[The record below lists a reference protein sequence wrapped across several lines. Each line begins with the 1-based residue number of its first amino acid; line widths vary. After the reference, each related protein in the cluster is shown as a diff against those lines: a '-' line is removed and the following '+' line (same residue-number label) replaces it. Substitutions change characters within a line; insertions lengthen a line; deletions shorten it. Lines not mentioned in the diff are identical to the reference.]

1 MPTFRHS
8 LIVLFWLSL
17 ILLASCTS
25 QPGEG
30 QTYPNDPLRNEL
42 RRRASDS
49 FDHSNFPEA
58 ASLCRRGLFVCDSL
72 GLPARA
78 RLPFYNTLAMV
89 YTRFADYKSALRY
102 SDMALEVLDDSTV
115 IYQHFHTWNN
125 RAKIFYYRGEDLK
138 AWQCVR
144 KAKQSLEGRE
154 DLESY
159 YYKVLMIEGNIL
171 CRLNR
176 FEGVAER
183 LDSCESY
190 FVAQN
195 MQVEQHWIASIR
207 GLLALRAEKD
217 YAKSLSYLH
226 QQPVLTGVQSAD
238 FCRLEHLRE
247 YYRTTDDAEGQ
258 LRVDEF
264 LLAAKDSLLGS
275 SAAMRVA
282 DMELQY
288 RENMREVELANSR
301 RHATFY
307 SLIAVA
313 AVIIAVLLAIIAFS
327 HTRLIRRRRDMEV
340 LSMQESL
347 MAERVRNL
355 RARISPHYLMNVLR
369 QMIADGQQ
377 DIPNEKVQLLTQTL
391 RSSLELSDHA
401 VVCLKYEVDFVKD
414 YLKLNPKRTSIEVEW
429 QIDGL
434 VDLWKTMVPSMII
447 QLPLENALKYAY
459 DSSGTVLVSI
469 QRSERNGAE
478 GVAIVIE
485 DFGRGISST
494 SGQPKG
500 LGLTILT
507 RTISFINMY
516 NNNDP
521 LDMQVT
527 DKGLRGQGQGVKV
540 EFFIPKSWKSP
551 FQS

>member
-1 MPTFRHS
+1 MTS
-8 LIVLFWLSL
+8 LRRYLLSL
-17 ILLASCTS
+17 SCLVLLLVACTS
-25 QPGEG
+25 HPVGEE

-42 RRRASDS
+42 RRQASDC

-58 ASLCRRGLFVCDSL
+58 ASLCRQGLFVCDSL
-72 GLPARA
+72 HLPARA

-102 SDMALEVLDDSTV
+102 SDMALEALDDSAV
-115 IYQHFHTWNN
+115 VYQHFHTWNN
-125 RAKIFYYRGEDLK
+125 RSKIYYYSRDFQRASECAL
-138 AWQCVR
+138 
-144 KAKQSLEGRE
+144 KAKQAVGGRK
-154 DLESY
+154 DLEQY
-159 YYKVLMIEGNIL
+159 YYKALLVESNVL

-176 FEGVAER
+176 YEGVNER
-183 LDSCESY
+183 LDSCEAY
-190 FVAQN
+190 FGEHNRQL
-195 MQVEQHWIASIR
+195 ELHWIASIR
-207 GLLALRAEKD
+207 GQLALRAEND
-217 YAKSLSYLH
+217 YVKALGYLH
-226 QQPVLTGVQSAD
+226 QQPVLTGVQPAD
-238 FCRLEHLRE
+238 FCRLENLRE
-247 YYRTTDDAEGQ
+247 YYRTTGDTEGQ
-258 LRVDEF
+258 LHVDEF
-264 LLAAKDSLLGS
+264 LLATKDSLLTS

-288 RENMREVELANSR
+288 RENMREVELAHSR

-307 SLIAVA
+307 SLIAIA
-313 AVIIAVLLAIIAFS
+313 AVIIALLLIIIAVF
-327 HTRLIRRRRDMEV
+327 HLRLMHRRRDMEV

-377 DIPNEKVQLLTQTL
+377 DIPNEKIQLLTQTL

-414 YLKLNPKRTSIEVEW
+414 YLRLNPKRMGVDVEW
-429 QIDGL
+429 QIDGM

-459 DSSGTVLVSI
+459 EKAGVVRVAI
-469 QRSERNGAE
+469 QPAERNGAE
-478 GVAIVIE
+478 GVTIVVE
-485 DFGRGISST
+485 DFGRGIDMASI
-494 SGQPKG
+494 QPKG

-521 LDMQVT
+521 LDMIVT
-527 DKGLRGQGQGVKV
+527 DKAQRGEGQGVRV
-540 EFFIPKSWKSP
+540 EFFIPKLWKSP